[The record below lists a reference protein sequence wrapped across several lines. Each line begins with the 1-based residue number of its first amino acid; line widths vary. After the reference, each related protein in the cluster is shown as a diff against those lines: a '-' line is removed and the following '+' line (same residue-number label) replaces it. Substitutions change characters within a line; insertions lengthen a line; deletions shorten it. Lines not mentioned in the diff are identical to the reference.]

1 MIEGFSPFTLHFI
14 AFDFLWYIYIFFLL
28 HYFKEIW
35 EAICELLLHPHMWL
49 RHISSRLIALYFT
62 RVIEAQKENGEKAF
76 GTYFLMKPSRLFL
89 IAASLCC
96 QLKTQLTDDAASNLI
111 TQNIVFAICGVH
123 SLMGQMEYVDSPK
136 FWSTLE
142 QHEQGRFLKSFE
154 LLDSSKGR
162 SMFLSLSSGVCNQK
176 EQAQSKDI
184 RYLIIS
190 YLLKRMGKVSLQM
203 EAIQVCFPE
212 VVTYN
217 LLGSLKILLEIS
229 TITQLLFQK
238 LFVPLK

>member
-1 MIEGFSPFTLHFI
+1 
-14 AFDFLWYIYIFFLL
+14 
-28 HYFKEIW
+28 
-35 EAICELLLHPHMWL
+35 LLLHPHMWL
-49 RHISSRLIALYFT
+49 RHISSRLIALYFA
-62 RVIEAQKENGEKAF
+62 RVIEAQKENEEKAF

-123 SLMGQMEYVDSPK
+123 SLMGQMECVDSPK

-154 LLDSSKGR
+154 LLDSRKGR

-229 TITQLLFQK
+229 TITRLLFQK